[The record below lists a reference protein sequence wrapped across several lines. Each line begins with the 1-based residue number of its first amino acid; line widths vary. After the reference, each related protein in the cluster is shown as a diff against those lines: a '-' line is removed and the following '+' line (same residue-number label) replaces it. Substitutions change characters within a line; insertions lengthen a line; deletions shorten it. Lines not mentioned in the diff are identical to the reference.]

1 MCPVWEEEEEEEEV
15 RVVLLGKTGSGKSS
29 LGNTLLGRDVFHVAR
44 GMCSGTD
51 RCQHSQCQRLGITLQ
66 VRHAGVLGRDRYQHI
81 YCQRLGVT
89 LQVRHEGV

>member
-1 MCPVWEEEEEEEEV
+1 MSEEEEI

-51 RCQHSQCQRLGITLQ
+51 RCQYSH
-66 VRHAGVLGRDRYQHI
+66 
-81 YCQRLGVT
+81 CQRLGVT
-89 LQVRHEGV
+89 LQVGHRDVSTPTARGWK